1 MSQIIST
8 ADLANVISDPAM
20 VSDVQSILDCAVVSL
35 GKLKG
40 FFVAQLK
47 KRRRKRV
54 IYIHQTHRM

>member
-20 VSDVQSILDCAVVSL
+20 VSDVQSILDCVVVSL

-54 IYIHQTHRM
+54 IYIHQTHIM